1 MTRYFNDEL
10 YHFGINGMK
19 WGKCNGPPYPLSYN
33 AHTAKQKKENPKRII
48 DGKSKNRDVDGDGNN
63 ANTSDN
69 IKSKNLKLSDKQKKM
84 IKRGAIA
91 LGAALTVYGTYKYGP
106 ALIKHTVS
114 DSYTKFLKKNDLSAL
129 DDMKDGFDSIDK
141 IPKPDI
147 FKNYFN
153 ENHAE
158 ASKKLLD

>member
-19 WGKCNGPPYPLSYN
+19 WGKRNGPPYPLSYN

-48 DGKSKNRDVDGDGNN
+48 DGKSKNRDGDSDGNN
-63 ANTSDN
+63 TNTSDN

-91 LGAALTVYGTYKYGP
+91 LSAALAVYGAYKYGP
-106 ALIKHTVS
+106 ALFSHTVS
-114 DSYTKFLKKNDLSAL
+114 DAYTKFLKKMILA
-129 DDMKDGFDSIDK
+129 
-141 IPKPDI
+141 
-147 FKNYFN
+147 Y
-153 ENHAE
+153 
-158 ASKKLLD
+158 